1 MKNLSQVKVL
11 VLTAIIGLS
20 IAGCE
25 TLMTREGV
33 REAEQRQE
41 VPLSRTTAVQKTAA
55 ENTNRFAEFEAEQR
69 QLNGRVE
76 VVENRMGQ
84 AALEREKQKKQNDE
98 LLADMQKKMQ
108 VMQDELAKLNDTIGS
123 LATEMANIKTSSDG
137 TGAAAGAHEPA
148 GLFEQ
153 AEELFS
159 KKEFKKAILDYQK
172 FRDSKPKD
180 KRVVTAIYKM
190 GVCFQELGLKDE
202 AKTFYQEV
210 VSKYPSSVEAQKCKI
225 RLKKLK

>member
-1 MKNLSQVKVL
+1 M
-11 VLTAIIGLS
+11 
-20 IAGCE
+20 
-25 TLMTREGV
+25 
-33 REAEQRQE
+33 
-41 VPLSRTTAVQKTAA
+41 QKTAA